1 MDCSLP
7 GSSVHGIFQARVLE
21 WVAIA
26 FSDTRWDPGYWNFS
40 TLHATWPHKTPKKE
54 TRLPK
59 AVFWF
64 PPDNNVTLGKLVI
77 SRSLGFLI
85 YKPDLYVKKLRC
97 HKFKSVF
104 QILDMFQGEYGERWD
119 QRGRELTKGGKKK
132 SHFLRS
138 LSIIPQI
145 LCPIEDSLLLTSLYV
160 SVKSYQPLNT
170 FSVFKFFPEPHV
182 LSKGSSSGWR
192 LSSHSEGRV
201 ASFWGGPASDFG
213 WGKKGRGDP
222 GVHYR
227 CSEQLPAQLESIQA
241 SQKVSGGTLLW
252 KVSLS

>member
-1 MDCSLP
+1 MKVKSQNEVAQSCLTLSDPVDCSLP

-21 WVAIA
+21 RGAIA

-104 QILDMFQGEYGERWD
+104 QILDVFQGEYGERWD
-119 QRGRELTKGGKKK
+119 QRGRELTKGAKKK
-132 SHFLRS
+132 AIFKEPIYYSSDPLFNWRFSSADFTLCFCEILSASQHFLS
-138 LSIIPQI
+138 L
-145 LCPIEDSLLLTSLYV
+145 
-160 SVKSYQPLNT
+160 
-170 FSVFKFFPEPHV
+170 
-182 LSKGSSSGWR
+182 
-192 LSSHSEGRV
+192 
-201 ASFWGGPASDFG
+201 
-213 WGKKGRGDP
+213 
-222 GVHYR
+222 
-227 CSEQLPAQLESIQA
+227 
-241 SQKVSGGTLLW
+241 
-252 KVSLS
+252 